1 VCNVDAFALVEESK
15 AIIAGRDSSGDIL
28 MNERRI
34 HDKAFCE
41 ESYGAVVVCEPDEA
55 DAAVLPAAAHLREIQ
70 AEKPFCLA
78 AS

>member
-1 VCNVDAFALVEESK
+1 
-15 AIIAGRDSSGDIL
+15 